1 MPLIKSKSKKA
12 LKGNFH
18 ELRHGRTFKKT
29 AAKFGKK
36 RAVKQMQAIA
46 LKTQR
51 DAKSSPRKR
60 G

>member
-1 MPLIKSKSKKA
+1 MPLIKTGTKRA
-12 LKGNFH
+12 LKKNFD
-18 ELRHGRTFKKT
+18 ELRHGKTFSKT
-29 AAKFGKK
+29 AKKFGKK

-51 DAKSSPRKR
+51 DAKRSPRKR